1 VLGRAARWLQTV
13 PPFAGPP
20 LPGLYVGEAGIGA
33 ALLRAGQVLG
43 DPGLIDAAEARGR
56 FVAFL
61 PHASPDLF
69 NGSAGR
75 VRFHLF
81 LWDAT
86 GNVEHLRDATEAGDR
101 LLDVAEVPAAGER
114 CWRIPAGYD
123 GASDRVFLG
132 YAHGAAGIADVL
144 LDLHDATGQERFAA
158 AARDAGRWLVR
169 QAEPALDD
177 GSGVDWPDVEGGSRT
192 GSAWCHGATGIGRFF
207 LHAAASDL
215 LPTAGELARRAA
227 RTAAYGAR
235 WAGPTQC
242 HGLAG
247 AIEFLLDCYQAGGD
261 RTYLA
266 DADQLARILQAFLVR
281 RDLPPSWHNDVNGTE
296 APDLMVGYAGVL
308 ACLLRLSDPDRLPHI
323 LSRAAFRRGPEA
335 MPAVA

>member
-1 VLGRAARWLQTV
+1 VLSRTARWLQSA
-13 PPFAGPP
+13 PPYAGPP

-33 ALLRAGQVLG
+33 ALLRAGQALDDPVLVE
-43 DPGLIDAAEARGR
+43 AAEARGR
-56 FVAFL
+56 MVASL

-75 VRFHLF
+75 LRFYLF

-86 GNVEHLRDATEAGDR
+86 ANAEHLRDAIAAGDH
-101 LLDVAEVPAAGER
+101 LLDVAEVPSAAER

-132 YAHGAAGIADVL
+132 YAHGAAGIADAL
-144 LDLHDATGQERFAA
+144 LDLYDATGQERFAA

-177 GSGVDWPDVEGGSRT
+177 GSGVDWPDVEGGHRS

-207 LHAAASDL
+207 LHAAACDL
-215 LPTAGELARRAA
+215 LPTAGDFARRAA

-247 AIEFLLDCYQAGGD
+247 AIEFLVDCYQATGD
-261 RTYLA
+261 RVYLTN
-266 DADQLARILQAFLVR
+266 ADQLARLLRAFLVR
-281 RDLPPSWHNDVNGTE
+281 RDHQPSRHQDMNGME
-296 APDLMVGYAGVL
+296 SPDLMVGYAGVL
-308 ACLLRLSDPDRLPHI
+308 ACLLRLSDPERLPHI
-323 LSRAAFRRGPEA
+323 LSRTAFRRGPEA
-335 MPAVA
+335 AHAVA